1 MGPFHLGMRRFQV
14 RQDAREDAVQ
24 LEGLV
29 GMLFIPTT
37 LDLWSCDQ
45 SSRDEVK
52 SDQSRDRWM
61 KSHIVQTKIQTQ
73 FTIISYHSIDNQNI
87 TVHCS

>member
-1 MGPFHLGMRRFQV
+1 MRRFQV

-45 SSRDEVK
+45 S
-52 SDQSRDRWM
+52 RDRWM

-73 FTIISYHSIDNQNI
+73 FSIISYHSIDNQNI
-87 TVHCS
+87 TVHYG